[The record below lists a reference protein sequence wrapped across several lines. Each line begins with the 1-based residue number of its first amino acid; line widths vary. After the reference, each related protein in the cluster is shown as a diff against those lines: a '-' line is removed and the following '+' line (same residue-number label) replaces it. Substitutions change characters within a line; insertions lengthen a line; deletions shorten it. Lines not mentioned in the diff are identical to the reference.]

1 MEIQGLSKDQDF
13 CVADGQVLKF
23 RNNMVR
29 VMAFAKCVT
38 GRKTK
43 IAFFFD

>member
-1 MEIQGLSKDQDF
+1 MEIQGPSKDQDF
-13 CVADGQVLKF
+13 CVVDAHVLKF

-29 VMAFAKCVT
+29 VTAFANCFT
-38 GRKTK
+38 SRKTK